1 LASKYKPIVINKG
14 QENKFSNSLKRGAKV
29 SIIYCASYSPPKSDH
44 LRSAFNGNVA
54 TLLKYLSRIKI
65 KVDSFIYFS
74 TSKLN
79 EENILEPDKHIS
91 NKYYYL
97 SKLFA
102 EYVLFDKSYLFNKLL
117 ILRCPTIFGKEKKK
131 SNLTNLVSSY
141 INNQPVI
148 IPRDQK
154 LFNACTSVT
163 DLFLICQKTINRSDS
178 WAKIFE
184 IGASNK
190 ISIYSLLEKIN
201 KKNLTNIRVSNT
213 LKTAKLLEVKKIS
226 SFLKVGLSPLD
237 KIIRCKI

>member
-1 LASKYKPIVINKG
+1 
-14 QENKFSNSLKRGAKV
+14 
-29 SIIYCASYSPPKSDH
+29 
-44 LRSAFNGNVA
+44 VA
-54 TLLKYLSRIKI
+54 TLLKYLSHIKEKI
-65 KVDSFIYFS
+65 DSFIYFS

-97 SKLFA
+97 SKLLA
-102 EYVLFDKSYLFNKLL
+102 ENVLFDKSYLFNKLL
-117 ILRCPTIFGKEKKK
+117 ILRCPTIFGKGKKK
-131 SNLTNLVSSY
+131 SNLTNLLRCY
-141 INNQPVI
+141 MNKQPVI

-184 IGASNK
+184 VGSSNK
-190 ISIYSLLEKIN
+190 TSIYCLLQQIN
-201 KKNLTNIRVSNT
+201 KKNVTNIRLSKA
-213 LKTAKLLEVKKIS
+213 LKTAKLLKTKKIS
-226 SFLKVGLSPLD
+226 SFLNVGLSPLD